1 MVVDQLNS
9 EAMARR
15 KILPGT
21 NAFSS
26 AELDALPPYFG
37 WVECDSG
44 HSKFDMFLGGG
55 DDGIVLRF
63 FWNGSYEKTTLALWA
78 ELAKKHEFALDIG
91 AHTGVYTLA
100 AKTANP
106 AISVA
111 AFEPN
116 PTNYSRLCLNMS
128 ANRLHLG
135 NAKMRAVGAR
145 DETLPFSTPANSYR
159 MTSAGALGHRDGMTI
174 FQAQVVA
181 LDSFLLPALYS
192 KVGLV
197 KIDTEGH
204 EAGVLEGMPAIIAA
218 AKPIIFFECI
228 AEDSG
233 TAVQSQLEPLGYR
246 FYEVDDDR
254 GTILPTATVRP
265 HFDAAGKPAHTRAN
279 RIAVPEGDNSVGTIA

>member
-1 MVVDQLNS
+1 M
-9 EAMARR
+9 
-15 KILPGT
+15 LPPANT
-21 NAFSS
+21 FSS
-26 AELDALPPYFG
+26 PELDALPPYFG

-44 HSKFDMFLGGG
+44 QGKFSMFLGGG

-63 FWNGSYEKTTLALWA
+63 FWNGSYEKTTLGLWA
-78 ELAKKHEFALDIG
+78 RLAKQCEFALDIG

-135 NAKMRAVGAR
+135 NAIMKAAGAR
-145 DETLPFSTPANSYR
+145 NETLPFSTPANSYR

-174 FQAQVVA
+174 FEAHVVA
-181 LDSFLLPALYS
+181 LDSFLPVAAHS
-192 KVGLV
+192 KAGLV

-204 EAGVLEGMPAIIAA
+204 EAAVLQGMPGIIAA

-228 AEDSG
+228 TEDSG
-233 TAVQSQLEPLGYR
+233 AAVQSQLEPLGYR

-254 GTILPTATVRP
+254 GTIELTASVRP

-279 RIAVPEGDNSVGTIA
+279 RIAVPEGRSIGL